1 VDDIGDALGVPRAPD
16 DDVRIQPRSSR
27 SAIVIGGKRRSE
39 MRTMLA
45 ALLGLALVAAS
56 APAFAHVVEVT
67 TAVSL
72 TDVEDQETLTAAIR
86 AAVNE
91 AMESAVGFKP
101 TLIALTRANVIGER
115 LYVRLLMADA
125 EGEEMLRDLAPDGPP
140 SGTDDG
146 APAEHTYSK
155 EPI

>member
-1 VDDIGDALGVPRAPD
+1 
-16 DDVRIQPRSSR
+16 
-27 SAIVIGGKRRSE
+27 
-39 MRTMLA
+39 MLA
-45 ALLGLALVAAS
+45 ALLGIALVAAS

-72 TDVEDQETLTAAIR
+72 ADVEDQETLTAAIR

-146 APAEHTYSK
+146 APAEHTYLK

>member
-1 VDDIGDALGVPRAPD
+1 
-16 DDVRIQPRSSR
+16 
-27 SAIVIGGKRRSE
+27 

-45 ALLGLALVAAS
+45 ALLGIALVAAA

-72 TDVEDQETLTAAIR
+72 ADVDDQETLTAAIH

-91 AMESAVGFKP
+91 AIEGTVAFKP
-101 TLIALTRANVIGER
+101 TLVALTRANVIGER

-125 EGEEMLRDLAPDGPP
+125 EGEEMLRDLVTDGP
-140 SGTDDG
+140 SAGSDDDA
-146 APAEHTYSK
+146 APTQRTKSQG
-155 EPI
+155 PI

>member
-1 VDDIGDALGVPRAPD
+1 
-16 DDVRIQPRSSR
+16 
-27 SAIVIGGKRRSE
+27 

-45 ALLGLALVAAS
+45 ALLGIALMAAS

-72 TDVEDQETLTAAIR
+72 ADV
-86 AAVNE
+86 
-91 AMESAVGFKP
+91 
-101 TLIALTRANVIGER
+101 ER

>member
-1 VDDIGDALGVPRAPD
+1 
-16 DDVRIQPRSSR
+16 
-27 SAIVIGGKRRSE
+27 
-39 MRTMLA
+39 MRTMFA
-45 ALLGLALVAAS
+45 ALLGIALVAAA